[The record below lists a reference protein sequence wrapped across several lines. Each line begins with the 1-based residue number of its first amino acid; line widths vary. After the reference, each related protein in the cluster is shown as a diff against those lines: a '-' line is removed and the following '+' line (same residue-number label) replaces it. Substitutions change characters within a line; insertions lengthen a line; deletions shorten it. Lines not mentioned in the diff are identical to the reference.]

1 MIRLMQE
8 KDLDMVAAIE
18 AACIRQPW
26 SRKSF
31 AESLEK
37 EYSLFLVAEEDERI
51 CGYIGLYLTY
61 EDAEITGIAV
71 LPEKRRGGRGKELL
85 EQAVKYAEKKGVQ
98 RILLEVRRSND
109 TAQAFY
115 QNLGFEDMGIRP
127 NFYDFPKEDAILMQ
141 LQISDIRKNI
151 VLGR

>member
-1 MIRLMQE
+1 MIRPMQE
-8 KDLDMVAAIE
+8 RDLDAVAVIE

-37 EYSLFLVAEEDERI
+37 EYSLFLVAEEEEKV

-71 LPEKRRGGRGKELL
+71 LSEKRRGGRGKGLL
-85 EQAVKYAEKKGVQ
+85 QQAISYAEKKGAR
-98 RILLEVRRSND
+98 RILLEVRSSNVS
-109 TAQAFY
+109 AQAFY
-115 QNLGFEDMGIRP
+115 KKMGFEEMGIRP

-141 LQISDIRKNI
+141 LQI
-151 VLGR
+151 

>member
-8 KDLDMVAAIE
+8 TDLDTVAVIE
-18 AACIRQPW
+18 AACIQQPW

-37 EYSLFLVAEEDERI
+37 EYSLFLVAEEEEKV
-51 CGYIGLYLTY
+51 CAYIGLYLTY

-71 LPEKRRGGRGKELL
+71 LSEKRRGGIGKALL
-85 EQAVKYAEKKGVQ
+85 QQAVSYAEKKGAR
-98 RILLEVRRSND
+98 RILLEVRKSNVS
-109 TAQAFY
+109 AQAFY
-115 QNLGFEDMGIRP
+115 KKMGFEEMGIRP

-141 LQISDIRKNI
+141 LQIKE
-151 VLGR
+151 

>member
-1 MIRLMQE
+1 MIRPMQE
-8 KDLDMVAAIE
+8 KDLDAVAAIE
-18 AACIRQPW
+18 AACIQQPW

-37 EYSLFLVAEEDERI
+37 EYSLFLVAEEEEEV

-85 EQAVKYAEKKGVQ
+85 EQAIGHAEKKGVQ
-98 RILLEVRRSND
+98 RILLEVRKSNEP
-109 TAQAFY
+109 AQAFY
-115 QNLGFEDMGIRP
+115 KKMGFEEMGNRP

-141 LQISDIRKNI
+141 LQFKENAD
-151 VLGR
+151 

>member
-1 MIRLMQE
+1 MIRPMQE
-8 KDLDMVAAIE
+8 SDLDAVAVIE
-18 AACIRQPW
+18 AACIKQPW

-37 EYSLFLVAEEDERI
+37 EYSLFLVAEEEEKV

-71 LPEKRRGGRGKELL
+71 LSEKRRGGRGKALL
-85 EQAVKYAEKKGVQ
+85 QQAISYAEKKGAR
-98 RILLEVRRSND
+98 RILLEVRNSNVS
-109 TAQAFY
+109 AQAFY
-115 QNLGFEDMGIRP
+115 KKMGFEEIGIRP

-141 LQISDIRKNI
+141 LQI
-151 VLGR
+151 

>member
-1 MIRLMQE
+1 MIRPMQE
-8 KDLDMVAAIE
+8 RDLDAVAVIE
-18 AACIRQPW
+18 AACIKQPW

-37 EYSLFLVAEEDERI
+37 EYSLFLVAEEEGKV

-71 LPEKRRGGRGKELL
+71 LLEKRRGGRGKGLL
-85 EQAVKYAEKKGVQ
+85 QQAVSYAEKKGAR
-98 RILLEVRRSND
+98 RILLEVRSSNVS
-109 TAQAFY
+109 AQAFY
-115 QNLGFEDMGIRP
+115 KKMGFEEMGIRP

-141 LQISDIRKNI
+141 LQI
-151 VLGR
+151 